1 MEKNLKTRDNPG
13 ESLEPDCSRRPDF
26 LAVSYIGENT
36 LEKHLDLKQIVV
48 LNITLTTNHR
58 RDTIE
63 TESILWADT
72 EFGR

>member
-1 MEKNLKTRDNPG
+1 MEKNLKTHDGPG
-13 ESLEPDCSRRPDF
+13 ESLEPDCSRRPAF

-36 LEKHLDLKQIVV
+36 LEKRLGLKQIVV

-63 TESILWADT
+63 TESI
-72 EFGR
+72 FVG